1 MIDFQQVDKAR
12 KTLELGEDATLEEIK
27 DAYRRLSLQYHPDRC
42 GEKEKK
48 RCEEMMKEVNH
59 AKDIIMSYCT
69 GYRFSFKEKDVKNNV
84 MDRETYEHLKRF
96 YDGWFGDLDL

>member
-1 MIDFQQVDKAR
+1 MIDFQQVDRAR
-12 KTLELGEDATLEEIK
+12 KILELGGDATLEEVK

-42 GEKEKK
+42 KEKEKK
-48 RCEEMMKEVNH
+48 HCEEMMKEVNH
-59 AKDIIMSYCT
+59 AKDIVMAYCT
-69 GYRFSFKEKDVKNNV
+69 GYRFSFKEKDVKKNV